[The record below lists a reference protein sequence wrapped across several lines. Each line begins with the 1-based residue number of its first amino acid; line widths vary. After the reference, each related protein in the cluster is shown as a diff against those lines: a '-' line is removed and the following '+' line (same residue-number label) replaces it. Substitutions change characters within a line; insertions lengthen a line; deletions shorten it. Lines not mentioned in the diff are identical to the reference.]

1 MRSIM
6 NLIKPKNLEKGC
18 TISIIAPSGGVDSD
32 ENLLRATRYFEELG
46 YKIKLG
52 KNTLKHN
59 KYLAGTDEER
69 LEDLHN
75 AFLDNEVDAIIALR
89 GGYGAIRL
97 VNKIDYTLIR
107 NNPKIFAGYSDITA
121 LSAMMLKHAGLITYS
136 APMINSDFGIPNP
149 DKATLL
155 TFFDTV
161 NSNNKQKH
169 KAEKVLKEGSAT
181 GITFGGNLATLV
193 SLCGLDFIPE
203 EKFIF
208 FAEDLNEPVYKL
220 DKMFTQLM
228 NIEQFRKNIAGI
240 VFGEFLD
247 VDNEQWLMDLEEE
260 LTKELKVPAISGLK
274 ITHAREKLTVPI
286 GIESAISNN
295 YFIF

>member
-6 NLIKPKNLEKGC
+6 NLIKPKKLEKGD
-18 TISIIAPSGGVDSD
+18 TISIIAPSGGVESD
-32 ENLLRATRYFEELG
+32 ENLLRATKYFEDLG
-46 YKIKLG
+46 YKVKWG
-52 KNTLKHN
+52 KNVLICN

-75 AFLDNEVDAIIALR
+75 AFEDEEVKSIISLR

-97 VNKIDYTLIR
+97 VNKIDYNLIR

-121 LSAMMLKHAGLITYS
+121 LSTMFLKHAGLVTYS
-136 APMINSDFGIPNP
+136 APMINGDFGVKEL
-149 DKATLL
+149 DKCTLDS
-155 TFFDTV
+155 FFKTITTDE
-161 NSNNKQKH
+161 KQEH
-169 KAEKVLKEGSAT
+169 KAKEVIREGKAS

-193 SLCGLDFIPE
+193 SLCGLDFIPD

-208 FAEDLNEPVYKL
+208 FAEDLNEQVYKL

-228 NIEQFRKNIAGI
+228 NLEQFRKKLVGI

-247 VDNEQWLMDLEEE
+247 IDNKEWLKDLQKE
-260 LTKELKVPAISGLK
+260 LAQELKVPAISGLK
-274 ITHAREKLTVPI
+274 ITHAREKLTIPI
-286 GIESAISNN
+286 GIESAISND